1 MKDKELNPEAK
12 ASIIGQIRT
21 LLEQYVKH
29 GISVNFANDVRTIG
43 PIGPRG
49 HGDYT
54 VDIELGWSY
63 IKIRDTLKS
72 NLDAYL
78 DSIPDKEKIGLER
91 YYRDLKGGDSQYS
104 KYRNFIGGV
113 QVKNPIS
120 KIYPDELIK

>member
-1 MKDKELNPEAK
+1 MKDKELSPEAK

-21 LLEQYVKH
+21 LLEQFVEH
-29 GISVNFANDVRTIG
+29 DISVNFVNDVRAIG
-43 PIGPRG
+43 LRG

-54 VDIELGWSY
+54 ADIELGWSY
-63 IKIRDTLKS
+63 IKIRDRLKL

-113 QVKNPIS
+113 QVKNPNQ
-120 KIYPDELIK
+120 ELLL